1 MYNLSPWPSPGS
13 HQQQGLFSWFTILSK
28 LTVMHYCLFC
38 FLPVQI
44 TFCTPPLS
52 STHQRILRLLFLA
65 RFFHTTSL
73 IHSPFSQSS
82 SPLSADVKTSWVR
95 VSKQNL
101 RQSWTVSKSC
111 TFIAR
116 LCFSFLIC
124 SWTSWSPFIISFPEQ
139 ASIQNIAHSSQHLHI
154 SIWVQDSRFLQK
166 LSR

>member
-1 MYNLSPWPSPGS
+1 MYNLSLWPSPGS
-13 HQQQGLFSWFTILSK
+13 HQQQGLFS
-28 LTVMHYCLFC
+28 Y
-38 FLPVQI
+38 
-44 TFCTPPLS
+44 
-52 STHQRILRLLFLA
+52 LLFSQSLQLCITVCFAFFQCKLPFVHHHSVPLINASFVLLLFA

-82 SPLSADVKTSWVR
+82 SPLSADVKTGWVR

-116 LCFSFLIC
+116 LCFSFLMG

-139 ASIQNIAHSSQHLHI
+139 ASIQKIPHSSQHLHI